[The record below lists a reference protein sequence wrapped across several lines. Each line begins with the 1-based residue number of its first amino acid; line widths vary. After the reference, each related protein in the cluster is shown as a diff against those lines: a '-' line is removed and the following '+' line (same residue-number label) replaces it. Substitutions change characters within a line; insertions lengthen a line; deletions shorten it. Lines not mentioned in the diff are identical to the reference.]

1 MARPLRLDFPGAVHH
16 VTARGNAQAAIF
28 VDDVDRQTLLRTLQ
42 DVITQRHW
50 LCHGYCLM
58 DNHYHLLIETPDAD
72 LSVGMRQLNGVYT
85 QRFNRRHHRVG
96 HLYQGR
102 FKAILVERDSHLLE
116 LCRYV
121 VLNPVRA
128 RITKDPARYPWS
140 SYPATMGLV
149 SKPGWLSVDWI
160 LSQFGRDRAKARRQ
174 YADFVAAGVQAPSP
188 WASLRGQVVLGSA
201 AFVESMRPAQD
212 DNAGSREIPR
222 VQRLAPRLA
231 LDELL
236 PSSMRTEKK
245 SRDEAIKRAY
255 REFGYSLADIAR
267 AVGIHY
273 STVSRVVKGER

>member
-28 VDDVDRQTLLRTLQ
+28 VDDADRQTLLRTLQ
-42 DVITQRHW
+42 EVIDQRHW

-72 LSVGMRQLNGVYT
+72 LSLGMRQLNGMYT
-85 QRFNRRHHRVG
+85 QRFNRRYRRVG
-96 HLYQGR
+96 HLFQGR

-121 VLNPVRA
+121 ALNPVRA
-128 RITKDPARYPWS
+128 RITENAARYPWS
-140 SYPATMGLV
+140 SYPATMGFV
-149 SKPGWLSVDWI
+149 AKPGWLSIDWI
-160 LSQFGRDRAKARRQ
+160 LSQFGSDRTKARRQ

-188 WASLRGQVVLGSA
+188 WPSLRGRVVLGSA
-201 AFVESMRPAQD
+201 AFVESLRTVQS
-212 DNAGSREIPR
+212 DNFESREIPR
-222 VQRLAPRLA
+222 AQRMTQRPA

-236 PSSMRTEKK
+236 PDSMRTDKV
-245 SRDEAIKRAY
+245 SRDGAIKRAY